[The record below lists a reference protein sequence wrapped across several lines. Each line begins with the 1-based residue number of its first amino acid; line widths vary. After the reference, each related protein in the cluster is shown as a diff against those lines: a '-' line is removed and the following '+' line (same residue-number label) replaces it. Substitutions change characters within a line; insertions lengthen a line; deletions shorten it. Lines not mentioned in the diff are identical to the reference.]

1 MKLEVGKTYKARNG
15 KIVKITE
22 ISGDPWYV
30 FFGSDNH
37 VYLRN
42 GWFSGPATEREYDLI
57 EEVVPPKPVEGPAV
71 TVLKEHKVG
80 DKVFDILSGQ
90 VFKVLHT
97 LISMD
102 DLKWVAIDRKC
113 REAPFTA
120 ITTDGFHKNSHKY
133 PRFISLA
140 EAKAKGYDVPVQK
153 VKKSKT
159 LIAVYVPSLNT
170 KMLRAESQI
179 DLPLPP
185 DAITKEVTFEWEEE
199 DK

>member
-57 EEVVPPKPVEGPAV
+57 EEVVPPKPVEGHAV
-71 TVLKEHKVG
+71 TVPQEHKVG
-80 DKVFDILSGQ
+80 DKVFDILSGE
-90 VFKVLHT
+90 VFTVTRDCGGKIPQLLLSRDDGT
-97 LISMD
+97 TFGSM
-102 DLKWVAIDRKC
+102 
-113 REAPFTA
+113 TA
-120 ITTDGFHKNSHKY
+120 NGKYYDNDKY

-159 LIAVYVPSLNT
+159 LMAVYVPSLNT

>member
-1 MKLEVGKTYKARNG
+1 MLLVEIGQELERMWRTSE
-15 KIVKITE
+15 T
-22 ISGDPWYV
+22 SG
-30 FFGSDNH
+30 F
-37 VYLRN
+37 
-42 GWFSGPATEREYDLI
+42 
-57 EEVVPPKPVEGPAV
+57 
-71 TVLKEHKVG
+71 KVG
-80 DKVFDILSGQ
+80 DKVFDILRGRLFT
-90 VFKVLHT
+90 VAAYA
-97 LISMD
+97 D
-102 DLKWVAIDRKC
+102 DAYFRLLNTDKATSCFMRK
-113 REAPFTA
+113 
-120 ITTDGFHKNSHKY
+120 DGKALYSDKY